1 MADIGQ
7 SVLQRLKSK
16 AQNSGK
22 SYQLV
27 LQLFC
32 QEEILR
38 RVQNSRFCKNL
49 VLKGG
54 LFLFSLSRFESRPT
68 MDVDFML
75 RNLSNQP
82 EEVVSMIK
90 EILSINTGNDFVNF
104 EIKGVESI
112 AEQREYNGIR
122 IKVIGILKNTR
133 TPFDVDFGVGD
144 VVIPHPEERRIP
156 VQLDGFKEP
165 EVLTYS
171 LESTIAE
178 KWDAIISLMELSS
191 RMKDYYDIYYL
202 ACTYHF
208 EARKLQEAIFKT
220 IQNRGTIYESNS
232 LQKVAGFP

>member
-7 SVLQRLKSK
+7 SVLQRLKNK
-16 AQNSGK
+16 AQSSGR

-32 QEEILR
+32 QEEFLR
-38 RVQNSRFCKNL
+38 RVQNSRFCMNL

-82 EEVVSMIK
+82 EEVVSMMK

-122 IKVIGILKNTR
+122 IKIL
-133 TPFDVDFGVGD
+133 
-144 VVIPHPEERRIP
+144 
-156 VQLDGFKEP
+156 VQ
-165 EVLTYS
+165 
-171 LESTIAE
+171 
-178 KWDAIISLMELSS
+178 
-191 RMKDYYDIYYL
+191 
-202 ACTYHF
+202 
-208 EARKLQEAIFKT
+208 
-220 IQNRGTIYESNS
+220 
-232 LQKVAGFP
+232 